1 MTVRGESDFLTA
13 FFLSYFPSPRSVRH
27 THLGIGRVGMSS
39 DPALPGSSP
48 AFQAREQDV
57 AGETRARIGS
67 RGSGKTGERVG
78 GVGTTFMQRPMLVM
92 LWHNGPAGAKARQ
105 SKTSTHSLSKKK
117 KKKQNTDSS
126 RDTTAPTQPRQQ
138 RPPTAYRRRQ
148 RRRWRPRRRPSSA
161 PTPTGPST
169 ASRTRPTRTSWCCAG
184 ATTTAAAAPSTW
196 SPSTAPPSRTAWS
209 SAAPRRGAR
218 PWDGATI
225 TESTPAG
232 SRARGAS
239 PTGAGAGMLPS

>member
-1 MTVRGESDFLTA
+1 MSQIFLLHS
-13 FFLSYFPSPRSVRH
+13 FLSYSPSPRSVRH
-27 THLGIGRVGMSS
+27 THLGIGRGEMSS

-78 GVGTTFMQRPMLVM
+78 VGTTFMQRPMLVVM
-92 LWHNGPAGAKARQ
+92 LWHNGLAGAKAKARHPL
-105 SKTSTHSLSKKK
+105 THSFAK
-117 KKKQNTDSS
+117 KKKQNTDPS
-126 RDTTAPTQPRQQ
+126 RDTTAPTQPQQQ
-138 RPPTAYRRRQ
+138 RPPTACRRRQ

-196 SPSTAPPSRTAWS
+196 SPSTAPPSRPAWS
-209 SAAPRRGAR
+209 RVAPRRGAR
-218 PWDGATI
+218 PSAGATT
-225 TESTPAG
+225 TESTLAG

-239 PTGAGAGMLPS
+239 PTGVGAGMLPS